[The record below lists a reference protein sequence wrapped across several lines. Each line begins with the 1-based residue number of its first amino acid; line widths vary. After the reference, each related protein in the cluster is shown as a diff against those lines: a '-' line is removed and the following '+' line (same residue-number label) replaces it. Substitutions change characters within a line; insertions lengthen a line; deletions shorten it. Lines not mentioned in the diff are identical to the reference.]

1 MNKLGKIG
9 VFVTL
14 VAVLFLFSCSN
25 PSSSRNGSG
34 SNNDSGATPTS
45 DDNPGNTPTNTSGDN
60 GNQTVYYIVTFDS
73 MGGTPI
79 ESQRVVQGEKASKPN
94 PDPTRE
100 EDETVSYSFGNWY
113 LSNDNGTTLSDSA
126 FDFENTSIT
135 ANITLYAKWLENA
148 IPATF
153 MVKHYKQNI
162 YGNGYE
168 EVTTDR
174 QTISGYVGEHTTASA
189 KSYEG
194 FTPQNIIQK
203 TILANNSVV
212 IEIYYNRNTYSVTYE
227 DGVEDIVITVP
238 NVSTYKYGETVNLVF
253 SGIGTNEGYSFVGW
267 TDGTTI
273 YKSDETTTFIMGT
286 DNITLIAKWIYQFTE
301 EPKNLGNGYYLFG
314 DFPQSEKVSNVIIDE
329 SQNIT
334 KGDFI
339 YYLGNDGNYYVK
351 VNNHFYNEMRYYKVE
366 PIKWKML
373 TNEYSGKKLLF
384 ADKTLTCCAYY
395 DYDETRGENVTANPI
410 YRNNY
415 KESRVRAYLNGISYK
430 IRTTAAGPDE
440 NKTEFN
446 KKGFLYS
453 AFTSE
458 AIRKIATTNV
468 VNDARSTNPNNKY
481 NQWNNG
487 KNDYACSTTSDKIFL
502 LSVQEITNSSYGFDE
517 DYDADTTSRLRE
529 PTDFC
534 WAINTEGSYLH
545 WWLRSPYSGDTV
557 RARVVR
563 FEGSNSYFGAIS
575 TQRSEDEYGVVPAL
589 CLN

>member
-1 MNKLGKIG
+1 MFFAL
-9 VFVTL
+9 
-14 VAVLFLFSCSN
+14 AVSLLFLSCSQ
-25 PSSSRNGSG
+25 PSSSGNRSNN
-34 SNNDSGATPTS
+34 NNDSGTTS
-45 DDNPGNTPTNTSGDN
+45 TSGN
-60 GNQTVYYIVTFDS
+60 NLEGTTANPNEGNENQTIYYTVTFDS

-79 ESQRVVQGEKASKPN
+79 ESQRVIKGEKASKPN

-100 EDETVSYSFGNWY
+100 KEEDVTYSFGNWY
-113 LSNDNGTTLSDSA
+113 SSEDNGTTLSESA
-126 FDFENTSIT
+126 FDFDNTSIT
-135 ANITLYAKWLENA
+135 ADITLYAKWLEDA
-148 IPATF
+148 IPASY
-153 MVKHYKQNI
+153 MVKHYKQNVN
-162 YGNGYE
+162 GNGYE
-168 EVTTDR
+168 EVTVDR
-174 QTISGYVGEHTTASA
+174 QTISGYVGEQTAAST

-212 IEIYYNRNTYSVTYE
+212 IEIYYNRNTYTVTYE
-227 DGVEDIVITVP
+227 DGVEDSVITVP
-238 NVSTYKYGETVNLVF
+238 NVSTHRYGETVNLVF
-253 SGIGTNEGYSFVGW
+253 SGIGTNEGYSFIGW

-351 VNNHFYNEMRYYKVE
+351 VNNHYYNEMRYYKVE

-487 KNDYACSTTSDKIFL
+487 KNDYACSATSDKIFL

-534 WAINTEGSYLH
+534 WAISTEAYLH

-557 RARVVR
+557 KVRVVR
-563 FEGSNSYFGAIS
+563 FVGSNSYFGAIS
-575 TQRSEDEYGVVPAL
+575 TQRSEVEYGVVPAL